1 MKKKILMLFAIVTS
15 LSVLPVYADKE
26 YKFTINN
33 TLENKEIVYTWENTI
48 DNFNFEMVSPSK
60 NRYSLASYDQIEYSG
75 DKNQVS
81 IRFSELEPGTWKVF
95 FRGDSDPRGLKNKI
109 QDYVPEVET
118 KEFVEPTTSE
128 EEKSSTGVIIIG
140 GSTEETKEEIK
151 EEVKE
156 EPKEEVKEEVKEE
169 TKEQTES
176 EEEVK
181 EDDVSEEENVEASD
195 EEILKRKESLK
206 AERDSARKVQK
217 ETFDEINKLKS
228 EASKKEEEVV
238 EVPSEDKEAEDET
251 KEVLLNFEDTQD
263 VPETKED
270 DSQQVIFMGGEQP
283 TEITVD
289 SDSLVTGT
297 DELTIVNINADEE
310 RAKEVARIEK
320 IAANRQR
327 DNILMVLPLIIS
339 GILVFLDIIFEIN
352 RKKTRG
358 MVDFN
363 LKNFDSYVDRSEE
376 SSYRQDGGED
386 NYEFVEN
393 NNKKGFG
400 LFNKSNE
407 EEVIEDTNSLET
419 ESPIDFSKEPNLKKK
434 KKAAIFGFNSEDIKE
449 EVVQEESIKEDVSS
463 NNFSEIDE
471 NEDDYTQFRPPV
483 FDKSIYEEPEEERIE
498 STDFF
503 MNENKEPE
511 TSDVTRPVSN
521 QGMSFSNKVDTVQTI
536 SEEEDVPKKKSKYS
550 KNLFGNDSDDF
561 SFKKPN
567 FKEEDFNWDE

>member
-33 TLENKEIVYTWENTI
+33 TLENKEIIYTWENTI

-118 KEFVEPTTSE
+118 KEFVESTTSE
-128 EEKSSTGVIIIG
+128 EEKPSTGVIIIG
-140 GSTEETKEEIK
+140 GSTEESK

-156 EPKEEVKEEVKEE
+156 EPNEEVKEEPNEEIKEQTESKEEVKEDEA
-169 TKEQTES
+169 
-176 EEEVK
+176 
-181 EDDVSEEENVEASD
+181 SEEENVEASN
-195 EEILKRKESLK
+195 EEILKRKEFLK
-206 AERDSARKVQK
+206 AERDNARKEQK

-238 EVPSEDKEAEDET
+238 EVSSENKEAENET

-376 SSYRQDGGED
+376 SSYRQDGVED

-400 LFNKSNE
+400 LFNKSKE

-419 ESPIDFSKEPNLKKK
+419 ENPIDFSKEPNLKKK
-434 KKAAIFGFNSEDIKE
+434 KKAAMFGFNSEDTKE
-449 EVVQEESIKEDVSS
+449 EVIQEESIKDDVLS

-483 FDKSIYEEPEEERIE
+483 FDKSIYEEPEEEKIE

-511 TSDVTRPVSN
+511 TSDITYPVSN
-521 QGMSFSNKVDTVQTI
+521 QGMSFSNKLDTAQKI
-536 SEEEDVPKKKSKYS
+536 SEEEDVPKKKSKYG

>member
-81 IRFSELEPGTWKVF
+81 IKFSELEPGTWKVF

-156 EPKEEVKEEVKEE
+156 EPKEELKEEVKEE

-181 EDDVSEEENVEASD
+181 EDDVSEEEKVEASD

-206 AERDSARKVQK
+206 AERDSSRKVQK
-217 ETFDEINKLKS
+217 ETFDEIKKLKS

-238 EVPSEDKEAEDET
+238 EVPSEDNKEAEDET

-289 SDSLVTGT
+289 GDSLVTGT

-400 LFNKSNE
+400 LFNKSND

-434 KKAAIFGFNSEDIKE
+434 KKTAMFGFNSEDIKE
-449 EVVQEESIKEDVSS
+449 EVVQEESIK
-463 NNFSEIDE
+463 
-471 NEDDYTQFRPPV
+471 
-483 FDKSIYEEPEEERIE
+483 
-498 STDFF
+498 
-503 MNENKEPE
+503 
-511 TSDVTRPVSN
+511 
-521 QGMSFSNKVDTVQTI
+521 
-536 SEEEDVPKKKSKYS
+536 
-550 KNLFGNDSDDF
+550 
-561 SFKKPN
+561 
-567 FKEEDFNWDE
+567 